1 VVKCYPEFVN
11 SDPMHELSLALNILE
26 ITEDSVKANKVSRVD
41 EIVLEVGILAGVEIS
56 ALETALDSIRQ
67 GTILEKSKI
76 IINIIPGMAICR
88 NCKHEFEPD
97 TIYCICPN
105 CDHYGSD
112 LISGGELKVKT
123 IIAE

>member
-1 VVKCYPEFVN
+1 MVKCYPEFVN

-41 EIVLEVGILAGVEIS
+41 EIVIEVGILAGVEIS

-76 IINIIPGMAICR
+76 SIDIIPGKAICR
-88 NCKHEFEPD
+88 NCKQEFEPD

-105 CDHYGSD
+105 CNHYGSD